1 MGTDAGIRVVRWKD
15 LGFGDT
21 VERDINRG
29 LNKLSAGVVG
39 HNVQCASAFPRLG
52 NERSNLF
59 WLTIFFDIQTASV
72 LLFSWL
78 ERCPPKAEV
87 TSSNLVGRANQI
99 NDLSKSFKSA
109 RTPNSPQTHRRNVG
123 IGLSSVATG
132 CHPEW
137 RA

>member
-1 MGTDAGIRVVRWKD
+1 MDRTDAGIRVVRWKD

-29 LNKLSAGVVG
+29 LNKLSAGVVDQ
-39 HNVQCASAFPRLG
+39 NVECTNAFPRLG

-72 LLFSWL
+72 LQFSWL

-87 TSSNLVGRANQI
+87 TGSNPVGRARFQ
-99 NDLSKSFKSA
+99 
-109 RTPNSPQTHRRNVG
+109 
-123 IGLSSVATG
+123 
-132 CHPEW
+132 
-137 RA
+137 